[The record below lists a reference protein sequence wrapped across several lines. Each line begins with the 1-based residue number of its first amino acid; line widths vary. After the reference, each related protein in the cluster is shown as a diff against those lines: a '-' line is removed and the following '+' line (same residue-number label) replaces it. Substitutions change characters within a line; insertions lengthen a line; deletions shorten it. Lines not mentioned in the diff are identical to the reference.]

1 MMRHVS
7 NTSFVCRVYAGSNN
21 SPGPNDNV
29 YNGHNGSAAA
39 DSGYV
44 NANSPQP
51 NPFPAIP
58 INRVSRSLQ
67 LLQLLNFNYLQ

>member
-1 MMRHVS
+1 V
-7 NTSFVCRVYAGSNN
+7 FAGQSS

-29 YNGHNGSAAA
+29 YNGHNGSAA

-51 NPFPAIP
+51 NPFQAIP
-58 INRVSRSLQ
+58 INRGP
-67 LLQLLNFNYLQ
+67 LLTASFSNGYQ

>member
-1 MMRHVS
+1 M
-7 NTSFVCRVYAGSNN
+7 FAGQSN

-29 YNGHNGSAAA
+29 YNGHNGSAA

-51 NPFPAIP
+51 NPFQAIP
-58 INRVSRSLQ
+58 INRVSRYASTIIDHH
-67 LLQLLNFNYLQ
+67 NNSF